1 MARKFHYGGQA
12 VLEGVMMRGR
22 TCASVAVRR
31 PDGDIVVRN
40 EPLGRWA
47 TGRLVRIPFVRG
59 PIVLLETLVL
69 GIRSLSYSASVALEE
84 DEEQKV
90 NPLLLWGSAA
100 LGFVLAVGLFVA
112 LPLVIVRL
120 IDPYISAVL
129 SNITDG
135 VIRLVVFLLYLNAV
149 ALIPNVGRVFAYHGA
164 EHTTINAYEA
174 GVDLEV
180 SEVREYGTAH
190 TRCGTSFL
198 LMVLVIAII
207 AHAFLGR
214 PAMWLRF
221 LERLAILPLI
231 GAVSY
236 EIIRLAADHVTSR
249 FVRIAML
256 PGLALQRMTTRKP
269 DEGMLEV
276 AISALKSVLAADAE
290 ASA

>member
-1 MARKFHYGGQA
+1 
-12 VLEGVMMRGR
+12 MMRGR
-22 TCASVAVRR
+22 RCAAVAVRR

-40 EPLGRWA
+40 EPLGRWS

-69 GIRSLSYSASVALEE
+69 GMRSLSYSASVALEE
-84 DEEQKV
+84 EEEQKV
-90 NPLLLWGSAA
+90 NPALLWGSAA

-112 LPLVIVRL
+112 LPLLIVHL
-120 IDPYISAVL
+120 IDPYISATV

-149 ALIPNVGRVFAYHGA
+149 ALIPNVRRVFAYHGA

-180 SEVREYGTAH
+180 GQVREYGTAH

-198 LMVLVIAII
+198 LMVLVIAIV

-236 EIIRLAADHVTSR
+236 ELIRLAADHVTNR
-249 FVRIAML
+249 LVHIAML

-269 DEGMLEV
+269 DESMLEV
-276 AISALKSVLAADAE
+276 AIAALKSVLVADAE
-290 ASA
+290 GQA